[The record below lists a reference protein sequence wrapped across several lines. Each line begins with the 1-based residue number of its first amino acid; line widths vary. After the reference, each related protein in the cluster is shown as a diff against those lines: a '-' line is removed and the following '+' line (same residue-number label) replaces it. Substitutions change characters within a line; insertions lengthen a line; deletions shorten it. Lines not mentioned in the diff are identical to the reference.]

1 MQTDGYVELLVHPG
15 KQQFAVRRTAK
26 DNRNAVVWA
35 STTSKRNQTRIIAA
49 TAFSDTLY
57 SLFGWDRA
65 NKYRI
70 FGTMFM
76 NDSEQVYIFN
86 ARDAGVFLKAN
97 SFSGMMAASAMSA
110 MTPALKLGKR
120 VIGVPEERARTF
132 GRDFYRQQSLT
143 DVDSQTREQWQLRIE
158 GQLYSTGQKLNV
170 TDYDELKEYIRSQ
183 IGDWK
188 PQEVEQDD
196 E

>member
-1 MQTDGYVELLVHPG
+1 
-15 KQQFAVRRTAK
+15 
-26 DNRNAVVWA
+26 
-35 STTSKRNQTRIIAA
+35 
-49 TAFSDTLY
+49 
-57 SLFGWDRA
+57 
-65 NKYRI
+65 
-70 FGTMFM
+70 M

-132 GRDFYRQQSLT
+132 GRDFYQQQSLT

-158 GQLYSTGQKLNV
+158 GQLYSTGQRLNV